1 VPFLQFTRDRR
12 GYENTYLRHLVRRR
26 GKTRPVI
33 LYWFRSPPNVRVGRT
48 ALDEAAMRA
57 IEDTH
62 PDLEFNWQALL
73 ASQVAL
79 SSEIRQD
86 WRRPQKPRRP
96 AEEPLGRP
104 GRGAVPAAPPPEP
117 VEERPGSEQPAEPP
131 PESIEPASAIG
142 EVPPAPEAGEA
153 ATSRRTRRSRRGGRR
168 RRRPGAAPAAEAAG
182 DSGVETLE
190 GPDQGS
196 EPSSEEQG

>member
-57 IEDTH
+57 IEDSH
-62 PDLEFNWQALL
+62 PDVEFNWQALL
-73 ASQVAL
+73 ASQVVL

-86 WRRPQKPRRP
+86 WRRPQRARRP
-96 AEEPLGRP
+96 AEEPARQQA
-104 GRGAVPAAPPPEP
+104 RGDTAPA
-117 VEERPGSEQPAEPP
+117 
-131 PESIEPASAIG
+131 
-142 EVPPAPEAGEA
+142 VPPASVLEALSSDAAGLPSQAVESAAATGAETTGPESPEAA
-153 ATSRRTRRSRRGGRR
+153 PRRKRRSRRGGRR
-168 RRRPGAAPAAEAAG
+168 RRRPGAASADAAG
-182 DSGVETLE
+182 DSSVEPGE
-190 GPDQGS
+190 AAEEES
-196 EPSSEEQG
+196 EDFREERS